1 LVMLVPR
8 LATITYF
15 SGRKGGTGKST
26 LAANQAIALSIAL
39 KTNVVLMDFGIDS
52 TQTSSRLLGI
62 NPDRPGALDFMLGLV
77 KDVNQVVV
85 RSNVV
90 PSVFVIPPGE
100 QKSWDLWG
108 QPINVGQVYNALR
121 NLIITASRI
130 TNAQV
135 VVIDLPA
142 SIDDV
147 VVVPALIN
155 TNIINLVMDYAN
167 YADIV
172 LAELD
177 NNIVRPL
184 MVQLKL
190 NPIVNIILNKWLPG
204 LDAVESKARAFA
216 HNGEVFILPTSPI
229 VQYLTSTLK
238 PFILYEPRGSLE
250 RYMKEFNRMINEL
263 TRQVKALL
271 GF

>member
-1 LVMLVPR
+1 MLTPR
-8 LATITYF
+8 LVVITYF

-26 LAANQAIALSIAL
+26 LAANQAIALSMAL

-62 NPDRPGALDFMLGLV
+62 NPERPGALDFMLGLV

-90 PSVFVIPPGE
+90 PSVFVVPPGSL
-100 QKSWDLWG
+100 KSWDLWG
-108 QPINVGQVYNALR
+108 SSISVNQAFNALR
-121 NLIITASRI
+121 NLIITASRL

-135 VVIDLPA
+135 VVFDLPA

-147 VVVPALIN
+147 VVIPALIN

-177 NNIVRPL
+177 NSIVRP
-184 MVQLKL
+184 MMDKLKL
-190 NPIVNIILNKWLPG
+190 NPIVNVVLNKWLPG

-216 HNGEVFILPTSPI
+216 HNGEVFVLPTSPI
-229 VQYLTSTLK
+229 VQYLSSTLK
-238 PFILYEPRGSLE
+238 PFVLYEPKGSLE
-250 RYMKEFNRMINEL
+250 RYMKEFNRATNEIAK
-263 TRQVKALL
+263 QVKALL
-271 GF
+271 GFQ

>member
-1 LVMLVPR
+1 MLVPR
-8 LATITYF
+8 VVAIAYF

-26 LAANQAIALSIAL
+26 LAANQAIALSMAL
-39 KTNVVLMDFGIDS
+39 RTNVVLMDFGIDS

-62 NPDRPGALDFMLGLV
+62 NPDRPGALDYMLGLV

-90 PSVFVIPPGE
+90 PSVFVIPPGTVR
-100 QKSWDLWG
+100 SWDLWG
-108 QPINVGQVYNALR
+108 SGINVNQAFNALR
-121 NLIITASRI
+121 NLVITASRI

-135 VVIDLPA
+135 VLIDLPA
-142 SIDDV
+142 SIDEV
-147 VVVPALIN
+147 IAIPSLIN
-155 TNIINLVMDYAN
+155 SNIINLVMDYAN

-177 NNIVRPL
+177 NSIVRPL
-184 MVQLKL
+184 IVQLKL
-190 NPIVNIILNKWLPG
+190 NPIVNVVLNKWLPG

-216 HNGEVFILPTSPI
+216 HNGEVFVLPTSPI

-250 RYMKEFNRMINEL
+250 RFVKEFNNMTKALAE
-263 TRQVKALL
+263 QVRRLL

>member
-1 LVMLVPR
+1 MLVPR

-26 LAANQAIALSIAL
+26 LAANQAIALSMAL

-77 KDVNQVVV
+77 KDVNQVLV

-90 PSVFVIPPGE
+90 PSVFVIPPGSL
-100 QKSWDLWG
+100 KSWDLWG
-108 QPINVGQVYNALR
+108 SSISVNQAFNALR
-121 NLIITASRI
+121 NLIITTSRI

-135 VVIDLPA
+135 ALIDLPA

-147 VVVPALIN
+147 VVIPALIN

-177 NNIVRPL
+177 NSIVRP
-184 MVQLKL
+184 MMDKLKL
-190 NPIVNIILNKWLPG
+190 NPIVNVILNKWLPG
-204 LDAVESKARAFA
+204 LDAVEAKARAFA
-216 HNGEVFILPTSPI
+216 HNGEVFVLPTSPI

-238 PFILYEPRGSLE
+238 PIVLYEPKGSLE
-250 RYMKEFNRMINEL
+250 RFVKEFNRMNNEL
-263 TRQVKALL
+263 TKQVKALL
-271 GF
+271 GFQ

>member
-1 LVMLVPR
+1 MLTPR
-8 LATITYF
+8 LVVITYF

-26 LAANQAIALSIAL
+26 IAANQAIALSMAL
-39 KTNVVLMDFGIDS
+39 KTNTVLIDFGIDS

-62 NPDRPGALDFMLGLV
+62 NPDRPGALDFMLGSTR
-77 KDVNQVVV
+77 DVNQVVV

-90 PSVFVIPPGE
+90 PSVFVIPPGSL
-100 QKSWDLWG
+100 KSWDLWG
-108 QPINVGQVYNALR
+108 SSISVNQAFNALR

-135 VVIDLPA
+135 VLIDLPA

-147 VVVPALIN
+147 VVIPVLIN
-155 TNIINLVMDYAN
+155 ANIINLVMDYAN

-177 NNIVRPL
+177 NSIVRP
-184 MVQLKL
+184 MMDKLKL
-190 NPIVNIILNKWLPG
+190 NPIVNVVLNKWLPG
-204 LDAVESKARAFA
+204 LDAVEAKARAFT

-238 PFILYEPRGSLE
+238 PFVLYEPKGSLE
-250 RYMKEFNRMINEL
+250 KFVREFNNMTKALAE
-263 TRQVKALL
+263 QVMRLL

>member
-1 LVMLVPR
+1 MLVPR

-142 SIDDV
+142 SIDNV
-147 VVVPALIN
+147 VSIPALIN
-155 TNIINLVMDYAN
+155 SNIINLVMDYAN

-177 NNIVRPL
+177 NSIVRP
-184 MVQLKL
+184 MMDKLKL
-190 NPIVNIILNKWLPG
+190 NPIVNVVLNKWLPG

-216 HNGEVFILPTSPI
+216 HNGEVFVLPTSPI

-238 PFILYEPRGSLE
+238 PFILYEPKGSLE
-250 RYMKEFNRMINEL
+250 RYMKEFNRMNNEL
-263 TRQVKALL
+263 TKHVKALL
-271 GF
+271 GFQ

>member
-1 LVMLVPR
+1 MVMLVPR
-8 LATITYF
+8 VVAITYF

-26 LAANQAIALSIAL
+26 IASNQAIALSMAL
-39 KTNVVLMDFGIDS
+39 KTNTVLIDFGIDS

-77 KDVNQVVV
+77 KDVNQA
-85 RSNVV
+85 
-90 PSVFVIPPGE
+90 F
-100 QKSWDLWG
+100 
-108 QPINVGQVYNALR
+108 NALR
-121 NLIITASRI
+121 NLVITASRL

-135 VVIDLPA
+135 IVIDLPA

-177 NNIVRPL
+177 NSIVRP
-184 MVQLKL
+184 MMDKLKL
-190 NPIVNIILNKWLPG
+190 NPIVNVVLNKWLPG
-204 LDAVESKARAFA
+204 LDAVEAKARAFA

-238 PFILYEPRGSLE
+238 PFVLFEPRGSLE
-250 RYMKEFNRMINEL
+250 RFVREFNNMTKALAE
-263 TRQVKALL
+263 QVRRLL

>member
-1 LVMLVPR
+1 MLVPR
-8 LATITYF
+8 VVAIAYF

-26 LAANQAIALSIAL
+26 IASNQAIALSMAL
-39 KTNVVLMDFGIDS
+39 KTNTVLIDFGIDS

-90 PSVFVIPPGE
+90 PSVFVIPPGM

-108 QPINVGQVYNALR
+108 SSMSVNQAFNALR
-121 NLIITASRI
+121 NLVITAFRL

-135 VVIDLPA
+135 VVVDLPV

-190 NPIVNIILNKWLPG
+190 NPIVNVVLNKWLPG
-204 LDAVESKARAFA
+204 LDAVEAKARAFA

-238 PFILYEPRGSLE
+238 PFVLYEPKGSLE

>member
-1 LVMLVPR
+1 MLTPR
-8 LATITYF
+8 VVTIAYF

-26 LAANQAIALSIAL
+26 IASNQAIALSMAL
-39 KTNVVLMDFGIDS
+39 KTNTVLMDFGIDS

-62 NPDRPGALDFMLGLV
+62 NPERPGALDYMLGLV
-77 KDVNQVVV
+77 KDVNQVLV

-90 PSVFVIPPGE
+90 PSVFVVPPGSL
-100 QKSWDLWG
+100 KSWDLWG
-108 QPINVGQVYNALR
+108 SSISVNQAFNALR
-121 NLIITASRI
+121 NLVITASRL

-177 NNIVRPL
+177 NSIVRPL

-190 NPIVNIILNKWLPG
+190 NPIVNVILNKWLPG
-204 LDAVESKARAFA
+204 LDAVESRAFA

-238 PFILYEPRGSLE
+238 PFVLYEPKGSLE
-250 RYMKEFNRMINEL
+250 RFVREFNKMTNEL
-263 TRQVKALL
+263 ASQVKALL

>member
-1 LVMLVPR
+1 
-8 LATITYF
+8 
-15 SGRKGGTGKST
+15 
-26 LAANQAIALSIAL
+26 
-39 KTNVVLMDFGIDS
+39 
-52 TQTSSRLLGI
+52 
-62 NPDRPGALDFMLGLV
+62 MLGLV

-90 PSVFVIPPGE
+90 PSVFVVPPGSL
-100 QKSWDLWG
+100 KSWDLWG
-108 QPINVGQVYNALR
+108 SSISVNQAFNALR
-121 NLIITASRI
+121 NLVITVSRL

-155 TNIINLVMDYAN
+155 SNIINLVMDYAN

-177 NNIVRPL
+177 NSIVRPL

-190 NPIVNIILNKWLPG
+190 NPIVNVVLNKWLPG
-204 LDAVESKARAFA
+204 LDAVEAKARAFA
-216 HNGEVFILPTSPI
+216 HNGEVFVLPTSPI
-229 VQYLTSTLK
+229 VQYLTS
-238 PFILYEPRGSLE
+238 RH
-250 RYMKEFNRMINEL
+250 
-263 TRQVKALL
+263 
-271 GF
+271 

>member
-1 LVMLVPR
+1 MLVPR
-8 LATITYF
+8 VVAIAYF

-26 LAANQAIALSIAL
+26 IAANQAIALSMAL
-39 KTNVVLMDFGIDS
+39 KTNTVLIDFGIDS

-62 NPDRPGALDFMLGLV
+62 NPERPGALDFMLGLV

-90 PSVFVIPPGE
+90 PSVFVVPPGSL
-100 QKSWDLWG
+100 KSWDLWG
-108 QPINVGQVYNALR
+108 SSISVNQAFNALR
-121 NLIITASRI
+121 NLVITASRI

-135 VVIDLPA
+135 VIIDLPA

-155 TNIINLVMDYAN
+155 SNIINLVMDYAN

-190 NPIVNIILNKWLPG
+190 NPIVNVVLNKWLPG

-216 HNGEVFILPTSPI
+216 HNGEVFVLPTSPI

-238 PFILYEPRGSLE
+238 PIVLFEPKGSLE
-250 RYMKEFNRMINEL
+250 RYMKEFNKMNNEL
-263 TRQVKALL
+263 TKHVKALL
-271 GF
+271 GFQ

>member
-1 LVMLVPR
+1 MLVPR
-8 LATITYF
+8 LVVITYF

-26 LAANQAIALSIAL
+26 IASNQAIALSMAL
-39 KTNVVLMDFGIDS
+39 KTNAVLMDFGIDS

-62 NPDRPGALDFMLGLV
+62 NPERPGALDFMLGLV
-77 KDVNQVVV
+77 KDVNQVLV

-90 PSVFVIPPGE
+90 PSVFVVPPGSL
-100 QKSWDLWG
+100 KSWDLWG
-108 QPINVGQVYNALR
+108 SSMSVNQAFNALR
-121 NLIITASRI
+121 NLVITASRL

-147 VVVPALIN
+147 VVIPALIN

-184 MVQLKL
+184 MTQLRL
-190 NPIVNIILNKWLPG
+190 NPIVNVVLNKWLPG

-238 PFILYEPRGSLE
+238 PFILYEPKGSLE
-250 RYMKEFNRMINEL
+250 RFVRAFNEM
-263 TRQVKALL
+263 VKALTEQVRRLL

>member
-1 LVMLVPR
+1 MLAPR
-8 LATITYF
+8 LVVITYF

-26 LAANQAIALSIAL
+26 IASNQAIALSMAL
-39 KTNVVLMDFGIDS
+39 KTNVVLIDFGIDS

-62 NPDRPGALDFMLGLV
+62 NPDRPGALDYVVGSTR
-77 KDVNQVVV
+77 DVNQVIV

-90 PSVFVIPPGE
+90 PSVFVIPPGSLR
-100 QKSWDLWG
+100 SWDLWG
-108 QPINVGQVYNALR
+108 SGVNVNQAFNALR
-121 NLIITASRI
+121 NLMITASRI

-135 VVIDLPA
+135 VIVDLPA

-177 NNIVRPL
+177 NNIVRP
-184 MVQLKL
+184 MMDKLKL
-190 NPIVNIILNKWLPG
+190 NPIVNVVLNKWLPG
-204 LDAVESKARAFA
+204 LDAVETKARAFA

-229 VQYLTSTLK
+229 VQYLSSTLK
-238 PFILYEPRGSLE
+238 PFILYEPKGSLE
-250 RYMKEFNRMINEL
+250 RFMREFNNMTKAL
-263 TRQVKALL
+263 TEQVRRLL

>member
-1 LVMLVPR
+1 MLVPR
-8 LATITYF
+8 VVVIAYF

-26 LAANQAIALSIAL
+26 IAANQAIALSMAL

-62 NPDRPGALDFMLGLV
+62 NPDRPGALDYMLGLV
-77 KDVNQVVV
+77 KDVNQVLV

-90 PSVFVIPPGE
+90 PSVFVIPPGM

-108 QPINVGQVYNALR
+108 SSISVNQAFNALR
-121 NLIITASRI
+121 NLVITASRL

-135 VVIDLPA
+135 VLIDLPA
-142 SIDDV
+142 SIDEV
-147 VVVPALIN
+147 VAIPSLIN
-155 TNIINLVMDYAN
+155 SNIINLVMDYAN

-177 NNIVRPL
+177 NSIVRPL

-204 LDAVESKARAFA
+204 LDAVEAKARAFA

-238 PFILYEPRGSLE
+238 PFILYEPKGSLE
-250 RYMKEFNRMINEL
+250 RFVREFNRLNNEL
-263 TRQVKALL
+263 VRQVKALL

>member
-1 LVMLVPR
+1 MLVPR
-8 LATITYF
+8 VVAIAYF

-26 LAANQAIALSIAL
+26 IAANQAIALSMTL
-39 KTNVVLMDFGIDS
+39 KTNTVLIDFGIDS

-62 NPDRPGALDFMLGLV
+62 NPERPGALDYMLGLV

-90 PSVFVIPPGE
+90 PSVFVVPPGSL
-100 QKSWDLWG
+100 KSWDLWDSSISVN
-108 QPINVGQVYNALR
+108 QAFNALR
-121 NLIITASRI
+121 NLVITASRL

-135 VVIDLPA
+135 IVIDLPA

-177 NNIVRPL
+177 NSIVRPL
-184 MVQLKL
+184 SVQLKL
-190 NPIVNIILNKWLPG
+190 NPIVNVILNKWLPG
-204 LDAVESKARAFA
+204 LDAVEAKARAFA
-216 HNGEVFILPTSPI
+216 HNGEVFVLPTSPI

-238 PFILYEPRGSLE
+238 PFVLYEPKGSLE

>member
-1 LVMLVPR
+1 MLTPR
-8 LATITYF
+8 LVVITYF

-26 LAANQAIALSIAL
+26 LAANQAIALSMAL

-62 NPDRPGALDFMLGLV
+62 NPERPGALDYMLGLV

-135 VVIDLPA
+135 VLIDLPA

-147 VVVPALIN
+147 VVLPALIN

-177 NNIVRPL
+177 NSIVRP
-184 MVQLKL
+184 MMDKLKL
-190 NPIVNIILNKWLPG
+190 NPIVNVVLNKWLPG

-238 PFILYEPRGSLE
+238 PFILYEPKGSLE
-250 RYMKEFNRMINEL
+250 RFVKEFNKMNNEL
-263 TRQVKALL
+263 TKQVKALL
-271 GF
+271 GS

>member
-1 LVMLVPR
+1 MPK
-8 LATITYF
+8 
-15 SGRKGGTGKST
+15 KGKETKT
-26 LAANQAIALSIAL
+26 EEKTQSI
-39 KTNVVLMDFGIDS
+39 DD
-52 TQTSSRLLGI
+52 
-62 NPDRPGALDFMLGLV
+62 LD
-77 KDVNQVVV
+77 
-85 RSNVV
+85 
-90 PSVFVIPPGE
+90 
-100 QKSWDLWG
+100 
-108 QPINVGQVYNALR
+108 ALR
-121 NLIITASRI
+121 SYGVSSQMIERLRAVGITSPKHLLLFNAEELMEPLNLSELDTARKVITASRI

-177 NNIVRPL
+177 NSIVRPL
-184 MVQLKL
+184 IVQLKL
-190 NPIVNIILNKWLPG
+190 NPIVNVVLNKWLPG

-216 HNGEVFILPTSPI
+216 HNGEVFVLPTSPI

-238 PFILYEPRGSLE
+238 PFVLYEPKGSLE

>member
-1 LVMLVPR
+1 MLVPR
-8 LATITYF
+8 LVVITYF

-26 LAANQAIALSIAL
+26 LAANQAIALSMAL
-39 KTNVVLMDFGIDS
+39 KTNAVLIDFGIDS

-62 NPDRPGALDFMLGLV
+62 NPDRPGALDYMLGLV

-90 PSVFVIPPGE
+90 PSVFVIPPGSL
-100 QKSWDLWG
+100 KSWDLWG
-108 QPINVGQVYNALR
+108 SGVNVNQAFNALR
-121 NLIITASRI
+121 NLIITASRL

-142 SIDDV
+142 SIDEV
-147 VVVPALIN
+147 IAIPSLIN
-155 TNIINLVMDYAN
+155 SNIINLVMDYAN

-177 NNIVRPL
+177 NSVIRPL

-190 NPIVNIILNKWLPG
+190 NPIVNVVLNKWLPG

-250 RYMKEFNRMINEL
+250 RFVKEFNRLNNEL
-263 TRQVKALL
+263 VKQVKALL
-271 GF
+271 GL

>member
-1 LVMLVPR
+1 MLVPR
-8 LATITYF
+8 VVAIAYF

-26 LAANQAIALSIAL
+26 LAANQAIALSMAL
-39 KTNVVLMDFGIDS
+39 KTNVVLIDFGIDS

-62 NPDRPGALDFMLGLV
+62 NPDRPGALDYVLGLV
-77 KDVNQVVV
+77 KDVNQVLV

-90 PSVFVIPPGE
+90 PSVFVIPPGT

-108 QPINVGQVYNALR
+108 SGINVNQAFNALR
-121 NLIITASRI
+121 NLVITASRI

-135 VVIDLPA
+135 IVIDLPA

-147 VVVPALIN
+147 VVIPTLIN

-238 PFILYEPRGSLE
+238 PIILYEPKGSLE
-250 RYMKEFNRMINEL
+250 KFVKEFNKMVNEL
-263 TRQVKALL
+263 IKQVKVLL

>member
-1 LVMLVPR
+1 MLTPR
-8 LATITYF
+8 VVTIAYF

-26 LAANQAIALSIAL
+26 IAANQAVALSMAL
-39 KTNVVLMDFGIDS
+39 KTNAVLIDFGIDS

-62 NPDRPGALDFMLGLV
+62 NPDRPGALDYMLGKA
-77 KDVNQVVV
+77 KDVNQVYT
-85 RSNVV
+85 RSNIV
-90 PSVFVIPPGE
+90 PSIFIIPPGT
-100 QKSWDLWG
+100 QKSWDLWD
-108 QPINVGQVYNALR
+108 QPINVRQVFNALR
-121 NLIITASRI
+121 NLVITASRL

-147 VVVPALIN
+147 VVMPSLIN
-155 TNIINLVMDYAN
+155 SNIINLVMDYAN

-172 LAELD
+172 LTELD
-177 NNIVRPL
+177 NSVVRP
-184 MVQLKL
+184 MMDQLKL
-190 NPIVNIILNKWLPG
+190 NPIVNVVLNKWLPG

-216 HNGEVFILPTSPI
+216 HNGEVFVLPTSPI

-238 PFILYEPRGSLE
+238 PFVLYEPKGSLE
-250 RYMKEFNRMINEL
+250 RYMKEFNNMTKALAE
-263 TRQVKALL
+263 QVKALL

>member
-1 LVMLVPR
+1 MLTPR

-26 LAANQAIALSIAL
+26 LAANQAIALSMAL
-39 KTNVVLMDFGIDS
+39 KTNVVLMDFGVDS

-77 KDVNQVVV
+77 KDVGQVLV

-90 PSVFVIPPGE
+90 PSVFVIPPGSL
-100 QKSWDLWG
+100 KSWDLWDR
-108 QPINVGQVYNALR
+108 PINVGQAYNALR
-121 NLIITASRI
+121 NLIITASRT

-135 VVIDLPA
+135 VLIDLPA

-147 VVVPALIN
+147 VVIPALIN
-155 TNIINLVMDYAN
+155 SNIINLVMDYAN

-177 NNIVRPL
+177 NSIVRP
-184 MVQLKL
+184 MMDKLKL
-190 NPIVNIILNKWLPG
+190 NPIVNVILNKWLPG
-204 LDAVESKARAFA
+204 LDAVEAKARAFA

-238 PFILYEPRGSLE
+238 PFVLFEPRGSLE
-250 RYMKEFNRMINEL
+250 RF
-263 TRQVKALL
+263 VKAFNNMTKALTEQVRRFL

>member
-1 LVMLVPR
+1 MLVPR

-26 LAANQAIALSIAL
+26 IASNQAIALSMVL
-39 KTNVVLMDFGIDS
+39 KTNVVLIDFGIDS

-62 NPDRPGALDFMLGLV
+62 NPERPGALDFMLGLV
-77 KDVNQVVV
+77 KDVNQVLV

-90 PSVFVIPPGE
+90 PSVFVVPPGSL
-100 QKSWDLWG
+100 KSWDLWG
-108 QPINVGQVYNALR
+108 SSMSVNQAFNALR
-121 NLIITASRI
+121 NLIITASRL

-142 SIDDV
+142 SIDDD

-177 NNIVRPL
+177 NSIVRP
-184 MVQLKL
+184 MMDKLKL
-190 NPIVNIILNKWLPG
+190 NPIVNVVLNKWLPG
-204 LDAVESKARAFA
+204 LDAVEAKARAFA

-238 PFILYEPRGSLE
+238 PFVLYEPKGSLE
-250 RYMKEFNRMINEL
+250 RYMKEFNRATNEIAK
-263 TRQVKALL
+263 QVKALL
-271 GF
+271 GFQ

>member
-1 LVMLVPR
+1 VGIMPR
-8 LATITYF
+8 KMRAEEKT
-15 SGRKGGTGKST
+15 
-26 LAANQAIALSIAL
+26 QSI
-39 KTNVVLMDFGIDS
+39 DD
-52 TQTSSRLLGI
+52 
-62 NPDRPGALDFMLGLV
+62 LD
-77 KDVNQVVV
+77 
-85 RSNVV
+85 
-90 PSVFVIPPGE
+90 
-100 QKSWDLWG
+100 
-108 QPINVGQVYNALR
+108 ALR
-121 NLIITASRI
+121 SYGVSAQMIERLRAVGVISPKHLLLFNEEELMEPLNLSELDTARRVITASRI

-147 VVVPALIN
+147 VVIPALIN

-177 NNIVRPL
+177 NSIVRPL
-184 MVQLKL
+184 IVQLKL
-190 NPIVNIILNKWLPG
+190 NPIVNVVLNKWLPS

-216 HNGEVFILPTSPI
+216 HNGEVFVLPTSPI

-238 PFILYEPRGSLE
+238 PFVLYEPKGSLE

>member
-1 LVMLVPR
+1 MLVPR
-8 LATITYF
+8 VVVIAYF

-26 LAANQAIALSIAL
+26 IAANQAIALSMAL

-62 NPDRPGALDFMLGLV
+62 NPDRPGALDYMFGLV
-77 KDVNQVVV
+77 RDVNQVVV

-90 PSVFVIPPGE
+90 PSVFVIPPGSLR
-100 QKSWDLWG
+100 SWDLWG
-108 QPINVGQVYNALR
+108 SSISVNQAFNALR
-121 NLIITASRI
+121 NLVITASRL

-142 SIDDV
+142 SIDEV
-147 VVVPALIN
+147 IAIPSLIN
-155 TNIINLVMDYAN
+155 SNIINLVMDYAN

-177 NNIVRPL
+177 NSVIRPL

-190 NPIVNIILNKWLPG
+190 NPIVNVVLNKWLPG
-204 LDAVESKARAFA
+204 LDAVEAKARAFA

-238 PFILYEPRGSLE
+238 PFILYEPKGSLE
-250 RYMKEFNRMINEL
+250 RYMKEFNRLNNEL
-263 TRQVKALL
+263 VRQVKALL

>member
-1 LVMLVPR
+1 M
-8 LATITYF
+8 
-15 SGRKGGTGKST
+15 
-26 LAANQAIALSIAL
+26 AL

-90 PSVFVIPPGE
+90 PSVFVVPPGSLR
-100 QKSWDLWG
+100 SWDLWG
-108 QPINVGQVYNALR
+108 SSISVNQAFNALR
-121 NLIITASRI
+121 NLVITASRF

-135 VVIDLPA
+135 IIIDLPA
-142 SIDDV
+142 SIDDAV
-147 VVVPALIN
+147 VIPALIN

-177 NNIVRPL
+177 NSIVRP
-184 MVQLKL
+184 MMDKLKL
-190 NPIVNIILNKWLPG
+190 NPIVNVVLNKWLPG
-204 LDAVESKARAFA
+204 LDAVEAKARAFA

-238 PFILYEPRGSLE
+238 PFILYVPRGSLE
-250 RYMKEFNRMINEL
+250 RYMKEFNNMTKALAE
-263 TRQVKALL
+263 QVRKLL

>member
-1 LVMLVPR
+1 MLVPR
-8 LATITYF
+8 LVVITYF

-26 LAANQAIALSIAL
+26 IAANQAIALSMTL
-39 KTNVVLMDFGIDS
+39 KTNVVLIDFGIDS

-62 NPDRPGALDFMLGLV
+62 NPDRPGALDYMLGLV
-77 KDVNQVVV
+77 KDVGQVVV

-90 PSVFVIPPGE
+90 PSVFVVPPGT
-100 QKSWDLWG
+100 QKTWDLWDR
-108 QPINVGQVYNALR
+108 PINVGQVYNALR

-135 VVIDLPA
+135 VLIDLPA
-142 SIDDV
+142 SIDNV
-147 VVVPALIN
+147 VVMPALIN
-155 TNIINLVMDYAN
+155 SNIINLVMDYAN

-177 NNIVRPL
+177 NSIVRP
-184 MVQLKL
+184 MMDQLKL
-190 NPIVNIILNKWLPG
+190 NPIVNVVLNKWLPG

-229 VQYLTSTLK
+229 AQYLTSTLK
-238 PFILYEPRGSLE
+238 PFILYEPKGSLE
-250 RYMKEFNRMINEL
+250 RFVKVFNEMVKTL
-263 TRQVKALL
+263 TEQVRRLL
-271 GF
+271 GL

>member
-1 LVMLVPR
+1 M
-8 LATITYF
+8 
-15 SGRKGGTGKST
+15 
-26 LAANQAIALSIAL
+26 AL
-39 KTNVVLMDFGIDS
+39 KTNAVLIDFGIDS

-90 PSVFVIPPGE
+90 PSVFVIPPGSL
-100 QKSWDLWG
+100 KSWDLWG
-108 QPINVGQVYNALR
+108 SSISVNQAFNALR
-121 NLIITASRI
+121 NLVITASRL

-177 NNIVRPL
+177 NSIVRP
-184 MVQLKL
+184 MMDKLKL
-190 NPIVNIILNKWLPG
+190 NPIVNVILNRWLPG

-238 PFILYEPRGSLE
+238 PFVLYEPKGSLE
-250 RYMKEFNRMINEL
+250 RFVREFNKMTNEL
-263 TRQVKALL
+263 ASQVKALL

>member
-1 LVMLVPR
+1 MLAPR
-8 LATITYF
+8 LVVITYF

-26 LAANQAIALSIAL
+26 IASNQAIALLMAL
-39 KTNVVLMDFGIDS
+39 KTNTVLVDFGVDS

-62 NPDRPGALDFMLGLV
+62 NPERPGALDFMLGLV

-90 PSVFVIPPGE
+90 PSVFVIPPGSL
-100 QKSWDLWG
+100 KSWDLWG
-108 QPINVGQVYNALR
+108 SSISMNQAFNALR
-121 NLIITASRI
+121 NLMITASRL

-167 YADIV
+167 YTDIV

-184 MVQLKL
+184 TVQLKL
-190 NPIVNIILNKWLPG
+190 NPIVNVVLNKWLPG

-216 HNGEVFILPTSPI
+216 HNGEVFVLPTSPI

>member
-1 LVMLVPR
+1 MLVPR
-8 LATITYF
+8 LVVITYF

-26 LAANQAIALSIAL
+26 LAANQAIALSMTL
-39 KTNVVLMDFGIDS
+39 KTNTVLIDFGIDS

-62 NPDRPGALDFMLGLV
+62 NPDRPGALDYMLGLV
-77 KDVNQVVV
+77 KDVNQVIV

-90 PSVFVIPPGE
+90 PSVFVIPPGSL
-100 QKSWDLWG
+100 KSWDLWG
-108 QPINVGQVYNALR
+108 SSMSVNQALNALR
-121 NLIITASRI
+121 NLVITASRI

-177 NNIVRPL
+177 NSIVRPL

-190 NPIVNIILNKWLPG
+190 NPIVNVVLNKWLPG

-216 HNGEVFILPTSPI
+216 HNGEVFVLPTSPI
-229 VQYLTSTLK
+229 VQYLSSTLK

-250 RYMKEFNRMINEL
+250 RYMKEFNKMNNEL
-263 TRQVKALL
+263 TKQVKALL